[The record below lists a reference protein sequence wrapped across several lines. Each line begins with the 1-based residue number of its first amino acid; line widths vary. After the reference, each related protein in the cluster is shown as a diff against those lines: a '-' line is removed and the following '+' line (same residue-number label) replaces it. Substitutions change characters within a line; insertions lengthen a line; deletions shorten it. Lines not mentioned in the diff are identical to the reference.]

1 MTLPNYAMPTLLILL
16 IAANIGLIAV
26 LNPLVKRLK
35 ASGDKC
41 GMVHFELAGNARNA
55 KRIMAIWRKA
65 SLKQEARISLC
76 LGLTDIDPAAVQVMD
91 SVGHIPDIR
100 RVEIVYAVQ
109 HAKTEHFR
117 GFVS

>member
-26 LNPLVKRLK
+26 LNPLLKRLK
-35 ASGDKC
+35 ATGDKC
-41 GMVHFELAGNARNA
+41 GKVHFELAGDARNA
-55 KRIMAIWRKA
+55 ERIMAIWRKA
-65 SLKQEARISLC
+65 GLKQEARISLC
-76 LGLTDIDPAAVQVMD
+76 SGLTNIDPAAVQVMD

-100 RVEIVYAVQ
+100 RVWIVHAAQ

-117 GFVS
+117 GFDS